1 MMCSKRY
8 MASQTPDTSL
18 SNSKILASSVLA
30 GERLALARLL
40 SQIENDSPIGRQ
52 ALGELFPSTGRAYLI
67 GITGAPGTGK
77 STLVNRL
84 AHYYRH
90 PPSDEEPYQ
99 VAIVA
104 VDPSSP
110 FSGGAILGDRVR
122 MRDLAGDPG
131 VFIRSMASRG
141 SLGGLAHATG
151 RVVQVFDA
159 AGFEIILI
167 ETMGAG
173 QAEVDIASLA
183 HTTIVVEAPGFGDD
197 IQAVKAGILEIADIL
212 VINKA
217 DRPGVENTERA
228 LNMMLQLA
236 HPTEH
241 VFRHHGRDEMVAE
254 PVPPNLDEVPWTPPV
269 LKTIATEGRGIPDLI
284 AAIADHRVYLQET
297 GAKEYSDRIRLQA
310 ELDSLLQDNLV
321 ARWRTSVSKRK
332 YQQVLDLIVQR
343 ELSPHQAVDVLLDGS
358 QLHEILKSDS
368 FAADG
373 EEK

>member
-1 MMCSKRY
+1 MT
-8 MASQTPDTSL
+8 SQFPDTPSTNTMNL
-18 SNSKILASSVLA
+18 VNSVLA

-40 SQIENDSPIGRQ
+40 SQIEAESPAGKQ
-52 ALGELFPSTGRAYLI
+52 ALGELFSYTGSAYLI
-67 GITGAPGTGK
+67 GVTGAPGTGK

-90 PPSDEEPYQ
+90 PSTGEEPCK

-110 FSGGAILGDRVR
+110 FTGGAILGDRVR

-141 SLGGLAHATG
+141 SLGGLAYATG
-151 RVVQVFDA
+151 SVVQVFDA
-159 AGFEIILI
+159 AGYEIVLI

-173 QAEVDIASLA
+173 QAEVNIARLA

-197 IQAVKAGILEIADIL
+197 IQAIKAGILEIADIL

-217 DRPGVENTERA
+217 DRSGVESTERA

-236 HPTEH
+236 HPAPR
-241 VFRHHGRDEMVAE
+241 VFRHHGRDEIVAA
-254 PVPPNLDEVPWTPPV
+254 PVPHNGEEAAWIPPIH
-269 LKTIATEGRGIPDLI
+269 KTIATEGSGIPELA
-284 AAIADHRVYLQET
+284 AAIAHHRAYLQET
-297 GAKEYSDRIRLQA
+297 GAKERRDRERLQS

-321 ARWRTSVSKRK
+321 TRWRATVSGNK
-332 YQQVLDLIVQR
+332 YQQVLDLILQR
-343 ELSPHQAVDVLLDGS
+343 KLSPHQAVDALLDG
-358 QLHEILKSDS
+358 
-368 FAADG
+368 G
-373 EEK
+373 YTP